1 MAFKKLWAVE
11 ADDHA
16 LALAWDGDNLLVTP
30 STGSM
35 LLLDAGGGIT
45 AKLPGHGLGNGAA
58 SVANAGVVTCGFDGH
73 VRYYDHAGA
82 SIRDITLGKDWI
94 ERVRWSPDGRHLG
107 AALGKT
113 LFILNK
119 EGETIRTMTQQ
130 STVSDFAWNPKDPLK
145 ITTVGGGGARMWKLG
160 ESEAYAR
167 FDWGGASLLVDWSP
181 DGRWLVTGDQTPS
194 VHLYDFTRDYPLH
207 IQGYEAKV
215 KTMAFSPNGKK
226 LATGGGSMVT
236 VWDCTGKTG
245 PENTTPAQLNFHK
258 GDVET
263 LAWSPDG
270 ETLATGDITGRLV
283 FSDAKGKP
291 FAAFAD
297 EESLTVLAWH
307 PDGQR
312 LAAGDAA
319 GRVVVFGR

>member
-1 MAFKKLWAVE
+1 MAFKKLWAAE

-16 LALAWDGDNLLVTP
+16 LALAWDGENLLVTP

-145 ITTVGGGGARMWKLG
+145 DRK
-160 ESEAYAR
+160 S
-167 FDWGGASLLVDWSP
+167 
-181 DGRWLVTGDQTPS
+181 
-194 VHLYDFTRDYPLH
+194 TR
-207 IQGYEAKV
+207 
-215 KTMAFSPNGKK
+215 
-226 LATGGGSMVT
+226 
-236 VWDCTGKTG
+236 
-245 PENTTPAQLNFHK
+245 LNSSH
-258 GDVET
+258 
-263 LAWSPDG
+263 
-270 ETLATGDITGRLV
+270 
-283 FSDAKGKP
+283 
-291 FAAFAD
+291 
-297 EESLTVLAWH
+297 
-307 PDGQR
+307 
-312 LAAGDAA
+312 
-319 GRVVVFGR
+319 